1 MDTSF
6 PPMFPWLVRSHLTT
20 PDSGEAGKGHLI
32 TSLMEQAV
40 GLVLNELSLSKV
52 SYPVKDVE

>member
-1 MDTSF
+1 MEHVISARV
-6 PPMFPWLVRSHLTT
+6 PLASPHSTT
-20 PDSGEAGKGHLI
+20 PDSAEAGKGHLI

-40 GLVLNELSLSKV
+40 GLVLNELSLSKA